1 MIQVVVSRFFTT
13 MMKGMYPGAM
23 SPSEISFERLD
34 QILDDLVSLVRTIN
48 ADTKTTI
55 ECLVEAILDSDGPGL
70 DQRHVDRVARVLAV
84 AIIRIA
90 THRQD
95 SDSQRLLARLAATG
109 AELGKTTLRA
119 EAAEAEIARLNTI
132 IQTAVLEDPPTLPAI
147 ALESVRRSFGTPL
160 SHRRTPRVLWRGG
173 GR

>member
-1 MIQVVVSRFFTT
+1 MIQVVVGRFFTT
-13 MMKGMYPGAM
+13 MTKGMYPGAM

-55 ECLVEAILDSDGPGL
+55 ECLVEATLDFDSPSL
-70 DQRHVDRVARVLAV
+70 DQRHVDVARVLAV

-90 THRQD
+90 IHRQD

-119 EAAEAEIARLNTI
+119 EAAEAEIARLNMI

-147 ALESVRRSFGTPL
+147 TLESVRRSFGTPL
-160 SHRRTPRVLWRGG
+160 SRRRTPRVLWRGG